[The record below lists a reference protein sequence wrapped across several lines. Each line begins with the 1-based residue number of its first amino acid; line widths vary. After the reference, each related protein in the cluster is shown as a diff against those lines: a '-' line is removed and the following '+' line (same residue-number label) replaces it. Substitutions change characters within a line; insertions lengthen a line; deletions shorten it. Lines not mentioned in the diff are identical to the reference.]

1 MNSIQATRLSAI
13 LTMVAAMACLSTQDT
28 LSKKLMLSLAPV
40 MIIWTRYGLQTALV
54 SVSLWRRRSP
64 ELWRSRQWRL
74 QLLRGVLV
82 VGGSVCGYGALQ
94 RMPVAEFT
102 AVYCLVPLA
111 VTLAARFVMKE
122 QVSWS
127 GWLCVAGGLMGA
139 LLVVRPGGDVDPVG
153 ALLALAGVACHTAF
167 QILTGYLARQDSPLT
182 IQLFTSVFGFA
193 SLSPA
198 VPFFWPAALPWPD
211 LVMLFLVALAGAYG
225 QYFMV
230 LAFAKA
236 PASVLSPYLY
246 SAIGFS
252 ALGGWW
258 MFGHLPDATAIC
270 GMLMIGGFGLAAGWL
285 SQRKAPA

>member
-1 MNSIQATRLSAI
+1 MSSTQATRMSAI
-13 LTMVAAMACLSTQDT
+13 LTMVAGMACLSTQDT
-28 LSKKLMLSLAPV
+28 LSKQLMLSLAPAI
-40 MIIWTRYGLQTALV
+40 IIWTRYGLQTALV

-64 ELWRSRQWRL
+64 ALWRTRQWRL
-74 QLLRGVLV
+74 QLLRGMLV

-102 AVYCLVPLA
+102 AIYCLVPLA
-111 VTLAARFVMKE
+111 VTLVARFVMKE
-122 QVSWS
+122 QVSWL
-127 GWLCVAGGLMGA
+127 GWLCVAGGLTGA
-139 LLVVRPGGDVDPVG
+139 LLVVRPGGDVDPAG
-153 ALLALAGVACHTAF
+153 ALLALAGVVCYTGF
-167 QILTGYLARQDSPLT
+167 QTLTGYLARQDSPLT
-182 IQLFTSVFGFA
+182 IQLCTSVFGFA
-193 SLSPA
+193 SLSLA

-211 LVMLFLVALAGAYG
+211 LALLLMVALAGAYG

-258 MFGHLPDATAIC
+258 MFGHLPDATAVC
-270 GMLMIGGFGLAAGWL
+270 GMLMIAGFGLAAGWL
-285 SQRKAPA
+285 NQRKAPA

>member
-1 MNSIQATRLSAI
+1 MSSLQAMRLSAI

-139 LLVVRPGGDVDPVG
+139 LLVVRPGGDVDPIG

-193 SLSPA
+193 SLTLA

-270 GMLMIGGFGLAAGWL
+270 GMLMIGGFGVAAGWF

>member
-1 MNSIQATRLSAI
+1 MSSLQAMRLSAI

-139 LLVVRPGGDVDPVG
+139 LLVVRPGGDVDPIG

-193 SLSPA
+193 SLTLA

>member
-1 MNSIQATRLSAI
+1 MSSVQATRLSAI

-40 MIIWTRYGLQTALV
+40 IIIWSRYGLQTALV

-102 AVYCLVPLA
+102 AIYCLVPLA

-122 QVSWS
+122 QVSWP
-127 GWLCVAGGLMGA
+127 GWLCVAGGLTGA

-153 ALLALAGVACHTAF
+153 ALLALAGVTCHTAF

-193 SLSPA
+193 SLSLVA
-198 VPFFWPAALPWPD
+198 PFFWPAALPWPD
-211 LVMLFLVALAGAYG
+211 IALLLLVALAGAYG

-258 MFGHLPDATAIC
+258 MFGDLPDATAIC

-285 SQRKAPA
+285 NQRKAPA

>member
-1 MNSIQATRLSAI
+1 MSSVQATRLSAI

-28 LSKKLMLSLAPV
+28 LSKKLMLSLAPAI
-40 MIIWTRYGLQTALV
+40 IIWTRYGLQTALV
-54 SVSLWRRRSP
+54 SVSLWRRCSP

-102 AVYCLVPLA
+102 AIYCLVPLA
-111 VTLAARFVMKE
+111 VTLVARFVMKE
-122 QVSWS
+122 PVSWA
-127 GWLCVAGGLMGA
+127 GWLCVAGGLTGA
-139 LLVVRPGGDVDPVG
+139 LLVVRPGGDVDPAG

-167 QILTGYLARQDSPLT
+167 QALTGYLARQDSPLT

-193 SLSPA
+193 SLSLA
-198 VPFFWPAALPWPD
+198 APFFWPAALPWPD
-211 LVMLFLVALAGAYG
+211 VALLLLVALAGAYG

-258 MFGHLPDATAIC
+258 MFGHLPDATALC

-285 SQRKAPA
+285 NQRKAPA

>member
-1 MNSIQATRLSAI
+1 MSSAQATRMSAI
-13 LTMVAAMACLSTQDT
+13 LTMVAGMACLSTQDT
-28 LSKKLMLSLAPV
+28 LSKQLMLSLAPAI
-40 MIIWTRYGLQTALV
+40 IIWTRYGLQTALV

-64 ELWRSRQWRL
+64 ALWRTRQWRL
-74 QLLRGVLV
+74 QLLRGMLV

-102 AVYCLVPLA
+102 AIYCLVPLA
-111 VTLAARFVMKE
+111 VTLVARFVMKE
-122 QVSWS
+122 QVSWL
-127 GWLCVAGGLMGA
+127 GWLCVAGGLTGA
-139 LLVVRPGGDVDPVG
+139 LLVVRPGGDIDPAG
-153 ALLALAGVACHTAF
+153 ALLALAGVVCYTGF
-167 QILTGYLARQDSPLT
+167 QTLTGYLARQDSPLT
-182 IQLFTSVFGFA
+182 IQLCTSVFGFA
-193 SLSPA
+193 SLSLA

-211 LVMLFLVALAGAYG
+211 LALLLMVALAGAYG

-258 MFGHLPDATAIC
+258 MFGHLPDATAVC
-270 GMLMIGGFGLAAGWL
+270 GMLMIAGFGLAAGWL
-285 SQRKAPA
+285 HQRKAPA

>member
-1 MNSIQATRLSAI
+1 MSSIQATRLSAI
-13 LTMVAAMACLSTQDT
+13 VTMVAAMACLSTQDT

-40 MIIWTRYGLQTALV
+40 IIIWSRYGLQTALV

-102 AVYCLVPLA
+102 AIYCLVPLA

-122 QVSWS
+122 QVSWP
-127 GWLCVAGGLMGA
+127 GWLCVAGGLTGA
-139 LLVVRPGGDVDPVG
+139 LLVVQPGGDVDPVG
-153 ALLALAGVACHTAF
+153 ALLALAGVTCHTAF

-193 SLSPA
+193 SLSLVA
-198 VPFFWPAALPWPD
+198 PFFWPAALPWPD
-211 LVMLFLVALAGAYG
+211 IALLLLVALAGAYG

-270 GMLMIGGFGLAAGWL
+270 GMLMIGAFGLAAGWL
-285 SQRKAPA
+285 NQRKAPA

>member
-1 MNSIQATRLSAI
+1 MSSIQATRLSAI

-40 MIIWTRYGLQTALV
+40 IIIWTRYGLQTALV

-102 AVYCLVPLA
+102 AIYCLVPLA

-122 QVSWS
+122 QVSWP
-127 GWLCVAGGLMGA
+127 GWLCVAGGLTGA

-153 ALLALAGVACHTAF
+153 ALLALAGVTCHTAF

-193 SLSPA
+193 SLSLVA
-198 VPFFWPAALPWPD
+198 PFFWPAALPWPD
-211 LVMLFLVALAGAYG
+211 IALLLLVALAGAYG

-252 ALGGWW
+252 ALGG
-258 MFGHLPDATAIC
+258 
-270 GMLMIGGFGLAAGWL
+270 
-285 SQRKAPA
+285 

>member
-1 MNSIQATRLSAI
+1 MSSIQATRLSAI

-40 MIIWTRYGLQTALV
+40 IIIWTRYGLQTALV

-102 AVYCLVPLA
+102 AIYCLVPLA

-122 QVSWS
+122 QVSWP
-127 GWLCVAGGLMGA
+127 GWLCVAGGLTGA

-153 ALLALAGVACHTAF
+153 ALLALAGVTCHTAF

-193 SLSPA
+193 SLSLVA
-198 VPFFWPAALPWPD
+198 PFFWPAALPWPD
-211 LVMLFLVALAGAYG
+211 IALLLLVALAGAYG

-270 GMLMIGGFGLAAGWL
+270 GMLMIGAFGLAAGWL
-285 SQRKAPA
+285 NQRKAPA